1 MLNSAAN
8 ELISPDNY
16 DIVSTNLK
24 QLDAMLDL
32 ISGQGFE
39 NFNQMDDDAKS
50 WYLFNISSLSNEA
63 LKAIN
68 AIEVKEVDM
77 YKQKRSDNVSCGN

>member
-16 DIVSTNLK
+16 DIVSINLR
-24 QLDAMLDL
+24 QLDSMLDL
-32 ISGQGFE
+32 ITGEGFE
-39 NFNQMDDDAKS
+39 YFNMMSDEAKS